1 MIIVK
6 YENEIRG
13 KSPDTIYN
21 LFLNMTPE
29 KHIQMHPIHHK
40 EWRVIKKS
48 TQGVGT
54 IIYGHEEYG
63 GYRLRGKAHIIKAIY
78 PKLIVYKQSRIVP
91 ILMIFYFKS
100 IIGGTKLISIL
111 KIGFN
116 NKYMCFI
123 DWIIK
128 KIFLTERFLLTHLQ
142 HVNEEFKNLES
153 M

>member
-13 KSPDTIYN
+13 KSLDALYT

-29 KHIQMHPIHHK
+29 RYIQMHPIHHK
-40 EWRVIKKS
+40 EWRVIKRS
-48 TQGVGT
+48 AQGVGT

-63 GYRLRGKAHIIKAIY
+63 KYRLRGKAYIITAIY
-78 PKLIVYKQSRIVP
+78 PKLIIYKQSRIVP